1 MLEIQEINEQNRKTA
16 LALRVKPGQEYL
28 VSSVA
33 EALAEAEEY
42 GDVAWPRLILDAGVP
57 VGFVMGGFAEE
68 EPFRSLVWKLLID
81 EEHQRRGYGRSA
93 VEAVAEEARRRG
105 RESLGAFFHPGPDG
119 PEGFWVRCG
128 FVIQDP
134 DRRPEVLAIRKL

>member
-1 MLEIQEINEQNRKTA
+1 MIEVREINEQHREAA

-33 EALAEAEEY
+33 EALRDAQQY
-42 GDVAWPRLILDAGVP
+42 GDVAWPRIVLDAGVP

-68 EPFRSLVWKLLID
+68 EPSRSLVWKLLID
-81 EEHQRRGYGRSA
+81 ERHQGKGYARAA

-105 RESLGAFFHPGPDG
+105 RYSLGAFFHPGPDSS
-119 PEGFWVRCG
+119 EGFWVRCG

-134 DRRPEVLAIRKL
+134 DRRPEVLAIRNL